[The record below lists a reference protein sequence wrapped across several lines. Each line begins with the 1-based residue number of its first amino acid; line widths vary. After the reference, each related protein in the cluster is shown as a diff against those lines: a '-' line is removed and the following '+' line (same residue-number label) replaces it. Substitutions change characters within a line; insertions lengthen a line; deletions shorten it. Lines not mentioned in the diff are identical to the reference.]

1 MRKRSATTR
10 RREGTHPAPLGRPTF
25 ARSPISWSGLVASIL
40 ASAVLL
46 CAPWLWAGCSDD
58 VTAAGRSGD
67 RLKDDVALSA
77 DLDGDGVGEQALVEG
92 ISRRLVIRDG
102 DTSYRSREKWVVVE
116 ACLGDTDQNGLLEVV
131 TLLDDA
137 NGRHL
142 GLFAY
147 MGGEYRERLVTSVLN
162 PRPLSLKVVREQNAG
177 SGDDLLV
184 LTEESTSSE
193 DGVQTTTYRWNGFG
207 FTALPPSGPS

>member
-10 RREGTHPAPLGRPTF
+10 RREGTHLAPLGRPTF
-25 ARSPISWSGLVASIL
+25 ARSPTSWSGLVASIL

-46 CAPWLWAGCSDD
+46 CAPGLWAGCSDD

-102 DTSYRSREKWVVVE
+102 ETSYRSREKWVVVE
-116 ACLGDTDQNGLLEVV
+116 SCLGDTDQNGLLEVV
-131 TLLDDA
+131 ALLDDA

-177 SGDDLLV
+177 PGDDLLV
-184 LTEESTSSE
+184 LTEESKSSE
-193 DGVQTTTYRWNGFG
+193 DKVQTTTYRWNGFG